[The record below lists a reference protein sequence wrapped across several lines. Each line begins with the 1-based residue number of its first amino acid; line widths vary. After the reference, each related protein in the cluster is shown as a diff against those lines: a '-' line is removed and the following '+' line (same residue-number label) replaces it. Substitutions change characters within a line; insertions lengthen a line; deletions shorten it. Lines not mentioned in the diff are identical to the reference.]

1 MGVSREDP
9 RDELRYSMEKVIFQL
24 YCQWMGHEQKI
35 VGLQEEEIT
44 MHYAC
49 SLVKV
54 FVTSNKVM
62 LIILL
67 AYVIKS
73 KCELDVL
80 ILFEV

>member
-9 RDELRYSMEKVIFQL
+9 WDELKYSMEKVVFQL
-24 YCQWMGHEQKI
+24 DCQWMGHEQKI

-49 SLVKV
+49 SLLKV

-73 KCELDVL
+73 KYEIV
-80 ILFEV
+80 V

>member
-9 RDELRYSMEKVIFQL
+9 RDELRYSMEKVVFQL

-49 SLVKV
+49 SLVKRIC
-54 FVTSNKVM
+54 N
-62 LIILL
+62 
-67 AYVIKS
+67 
-73 KCELDVL
+73 
-80 ILFEV
+80 